1 MEPWD
6 EGFIR
11 GSPLSLSLDV
21 LKFPVQK
28 VSVGRYHKTH
38 LFMTQWPHYLVRTS
52 WFLLGKQLLSQ
63 GVVFRVWQPC
73 DWMESLKLS
82 TGPVPSPWLWVL
94 SSMTHQTRVTAVQ
107 SRRQWFSEEVPIH
120 ICQMPHC
127 LFSRFTFYS
136 LKGFL
141 VFPQI
146 PLLLWTKFVSDAFNQ
161 RTPRDELAPSEI
173 IHFLLGTQ
181 DVSASVCP
189 PAHLPQKTP

>member
-1 MEPWD
+1 MPQD
-6 EGFIR
+6 PSFHDTVT
-11 GSPLSLSLDV
+11 SLSGESILIS
-21 LKFPVQK
+21 LGETIALP
-28 VSVGRYHKTH
+28 RYG
-38 LFMTQWPHYLVRTS
+38 L
-52 WFLLGKQLLSQ
+52 Q
-63 GVVFRVWQPC
+63 GLTTT

-94 SSMTHQTRVTAVQ
+94 SSMTHQTGVTAVQ
-107 SRRQWFSEEVPIH
+107 SRRWWFSAEGPIH
-120 ICQMPHC
+120 ICQIPHC

-141 VFPQI
+141 AFPPI

-173 IHFLLGTQ
+173 THFLLGAQ
-181 DVSASVCP
+181 DGSASVCP